1 MVLHY
6 PKNNLYIQSDNEYGE
21 IFTMLAHNKKL
32 YLINAY
38 CYKKRSYPG
47 IQLILKLKEKDS
59 IEYLAL
65 LSALEELNDGVCEYK
80 ISTEV
85 CDKIIS
91 MINLKS
97 CVSQINIS
105 KYSDYHKYLSRSERT
120 MLKLINKET
129 RKVNFIC
136 YRWCD
141 L

>member
-1 MVLHY
+1 MH
-6 PKNNLYIQSDNEYGE
+6 IA
-21 IFTMLAHNKKL
+21 I
-32 YLINAY
+32 
-38 CYKKRSYPG
+38 KKRSFSG

-59 IEYLAL
+59 IKYLAS

-80 ISTEV
+80 ISTEL
-85 CDKIIS
+85 CDEIIS

-97 CVSQINIS
+97 CVNRINIS

-129 RKVNFIC
+129 RKVIFIC
-136 YRWCD
+136 YCWCD

>member
-59 IEYLAL
+59 IVYLAL
-65 LSALEELNDGVCEYK
+65 LSALEEFNDGVCEYK
-80 ISTEV
+80 ISREV

-97 CVSQINIS
+97 CVNRINIS
-105 KYSDYHKYLSRSERT
+105 KYSDYHEYLSRSERT
-120 MLKLINKET
+120 MLKLINKER
-129 RKVNFIC
+129 RKVIFIY

>member
-1 MVLHY
+1 MH
-6 PKNNLYIQSDNEYGE
+6 IA
-21 IFTMLAHNKKL
+21 I
-32 YLINAY
+32 
-38 CYKKRSYPG
+38 KKRSFSG

-59 IEYLAL
+59 IKYLAL

-97 CVSQINIS
+97 CVNRINIS
-105 KYSDYHKYLSRSERT
+105 KYSDYHEHLSRSERT

-129 RKVNFIC
+129 RKVIFIC